1 MALALKKKRWGDWRL
16 QVPTHIRMIDRNA
29 TCATNLFSCWIPNT
43 NCALGLL
50 WATSFKFSTSSWKK
64 VGRVSNW
71 AGFIDPGYIGWL
83 EFTWYCRIASTSL
96 RTSCALTKRFI
107 SSHSSRP
114 TLCPTSPTWKWD
126 GLHFDHDPSA
136 LTRVSWHR
144 WAAAA
149 RWATSRPPVPPV
161 VWCTTS
167 LSSKITAGPAWW
179 VRFYCLL
186 SQSGPLHMILC
197 YAQWHHPAR
206 PG

>member
-1 MALALKKKRWGDWRL
+1 MLLVQLTCFLVGFPIPT
-16 QVPTHIRMIDRNA
+16 VP
-29 TCATNLFSCWIPNT
+29 
-43 NCALGLL
+43 
-50 WATSFKFSTSSWKK
+50 WACCEPLRSNSPHPPEKI
-64 VGRVSNW
+64 VGWVSNW
-71 AGFIDPGYIGWL
+71 AGFIDHGYNGWL

-96 RTSCALTKRFI
+96 RTSCALIKRFTCN
-107 SSHSSRP
+107 HSSRP
-114 TLCPTSPTWKWD
+114 TLCSTSPTWKWD